1 MGHAALEHAD
11 PRVGWHAVATVGR
24 SSQDDQQ
31 AREDGQV
38 GFDAL
43 IEKVRQAEV
52 ALEARERQAGADW
65 RQTRASW
72 RALWTPG
79 RILLAGLAGGF
90 LFGRAAPLKSGGGG
104 ALQLASM
111 LGSLFA
117 GGSAQAAAAEAA
129 EAADHAETASAA
141 GGDAPAR
148 DRTAS
153 GQRADGEAAGAREH
167 AAPPYEIPETFRDSG
182 QL

>member
-1 MGHAALEHAD
+1 M
-11 PRVGWHAVATVGR
+11 
-24 SSQDDQQ
+24 
-31 AREDGQV
+31 

-43 IEKVRQAEV
+43 IEKVRQAET

-65 RQTRASW
+65 RQTKASW

-90 LFGRAAPLKSGGGG
+90 LFGRTAPLKRGGGG

-117 GGSAQAAAAEAA
+117 GGSAQAAAGEAA
-129 EAADHAETASAA
+129 EAADHAETASAVP
-141 GGDAPAR
+141 GDAPAR
-148 DRTAS
+148 DRVAS
-153 GQRADGEAAGAREH
+153 GRRADNEEAIDRRADSEEAGAGQD
-167 AAPPYEIPETFRDSG
+167 ATPPYEIPETFRGSG

>member
-1 MGHAALEHAD
+1 M
-11 PRVGWHAVATVGR
+11 
-24 SSQDDQQ
+24 
-31 AREDGQV
+31 

-43 IEKVRQAEV
+43 IEKVRQAEA

-65 RQTRASW
+65 RQTKASW
-72 RALWTPG
+72 RAIWTPG

-90 LFGRAAPLKSGGGG
+90 LFARAAPLKRGGGS

-117 GGSAQAAAAEAA
+117 GGSAQAAAGEAA
-129 EAADHAETASAA
+129 EAADNAEAASAA
-141 GGDAPAR
+141 AGDAPAG
-148 DRTAS
+148 DRVAS
-153 GQRADGEAAGAREH
+153 GRRADNEGTIDRRASSEAATARQD
-167 AAPPYEIPETFRDSG
+167 AAPPYEVPETFRGSG

>member
-1 MGHAALEHAD
+1 M
-11 PRVGWHAVATVGR
+11 
-24 SSQDDQQ
+24 
-31 AREDGQV
+31 

-65 RQTRASW
+65 RQTKASW
-72 RALWTPG
+72 RAMWTPG
-79 RILLAGLAGGF
+79 RILLAGLSSGF
-90 LFGRAAPLKSGGGG
+90 LFARAAPLKRGGGS

-117 GGSAQAAAAEAA
+117 GGSAQAAAGQAA
-129 EAADHAETASAA
+129 EAADHAEAAS
-141 GGDAPAR
+141 DAPASDHATGR
-148 DRTAS
+148 RAPGQDAIDRR
-153 GQRADGEAAGAREH
+153 GDGKKGSAEED
-167 AAPPYEIPETFRDSG
+167 AAPPYEIPETFRGSG

>member
-1 MGHAALEHAD
+1 
-11 PRVGWHAVATVGR
+11 
-24 SSQDDQQ
+24 
-31 AREDGQV
+31 V

-43 IEKVRQAEV
+43 IEKVRQAEA

-65 RQTRASW
+65 RQTKASW

-90 LFGRAAPLKSGGGG
+90 LFARAAPLKRGAGGV
-104 ALQLASM
+104 LQLASV

-117 GGSAQAAAAEAA
+117 GGSAQAAAGEAA
-129 EAADHAETASAA
+129 EAADNAEAASAA
-141 GGDAPAR
+141 PGDASGDRATSGRRAPGRDANDRPAAT
-148 DRTAS
+148 DAAS
-153 GQRADGEAAGAREH
+153 TPER